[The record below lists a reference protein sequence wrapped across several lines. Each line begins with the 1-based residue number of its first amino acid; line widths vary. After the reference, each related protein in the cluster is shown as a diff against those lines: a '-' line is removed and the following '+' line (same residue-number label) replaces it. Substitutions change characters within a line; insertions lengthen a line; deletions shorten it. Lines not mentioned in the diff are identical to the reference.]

1 MDKTEAIEELGY
13 DIIASNPYDLFEA
26 VGARTDVKSPKV
38 VFNDKKTDKYDKYLN
53 EFSNWLGKYTE
64 LTETDGLSVSDVF
77 VTDARDY
84 CAHSVI
90 HMVNGLNGC
99 TQVSSQSLKHIM
111 DIVSHLEDYYGAR
124 AWISSV
130 HMHSDVFYYTIS
142 FVIWG
147 DTVNN
152 LDKYWNEDR
161 DKREYESEWFGNL
174 KPLSHRR

>member
-1 MDKTEAIEELGY
+1 
-13 DIIASNPYDLFEA
+13 
-26 VGARTDVKSPKV
+26 
-38 VFNDKKTDKYDKYLN
+38 
-53 EFSNWLGKYTE
+53 
-64 LTETDGLSVSDVF
+64 
-77 VTDARDY
+77 
-84 CAHSVI
+84 
-90 HMVNGLNGC
+90 
-99 TQVSSQSLKHIM
+99 M